1 MTLEQLEYWREVWKA
16 EGTKAAS
23 KGCIPRHRLPL
34 TTVKE
39 ALTFSYRQ
47 EPRSMVT
54 QFTGLV
60 TGCDVTDSNT

>member
-1 MTLEQLEYWREVWKA
+1 M
-16 EGTKAAS
+16 KAAS

-39 ALTFSYRQ
+39 ALTFSTFSYRQ
-47 EPRSMVT
+47 EPRSVVT